1 MSITPIKISENLF
14 LAPFV
19 TFEISKTKAIY
30 NWFYY
35 KEAFSPE
42 LVEWAITREKITEQK
57 ENVLIA
63 DPFCGIGTTV
73 LRAKVQGLKA
83 IGLDASPLA
92 VFISQVKTRDYSKD
106 DISNAR
112 QFVEKVFEKLQ
123 KNRNNELKETKGENR
138 FKWHFE
144 LFDPRACI
152 PKSNLNIIEYLR
164 EEIENLDEKVG
175 GLMLLALLSILPQ
188 CSLIVKDGGV
198 LKIDRSKRA
207 IPVKDAF
214 RKKVKNMLTDLE
226 GNSFS
231 GSKPEIHL
239 DDARICQ
246 SIKDESVDLIVTSP
260 PYLNNIDYSKVYG
273 LELSL
278 LGMSKEITK
287 ETRTQMVRSFIT
299 LDKKIEKMPPEVGEI
314 GEKIPIIGTYFYDME
329 LTLKQIHR
337 ILKPGKAC
345 YFNVAN
351 SVIYET
357 HVLVDEVLAEMAE
370 RIGFKEVE
378 IIVAANRLADV
389 KPKKI
394 NVRESII
401 VMRK

>member
-1 MSITPIKISENLF
+1 MRIIENLS
-14 LAPFV
+14 LSEFV

-42 LVEWAITREKITEQK
+42 LLEWAIKREKITEQK
-57 ENVLIA
+57 EEALVA

-73 LRAKVQGLKA
+73 LTAKSSKLKA
-83 IGLDASPLA
+83 IGIDASPLA
-92 VFISQVKTRDYSKD
+92 VFVSIVKTRDYSKE
-106 DISNAR
+106 DIANAR
-112 QFVEKVFEKLQ
+112 SFLDKIFAKDDRKDYEKQEK
-123 KNRNNELKETKGENR
+123 K
-138 FKWHFE
+138 FKWQFE

-152 PKSNLNIIEYLR
+152 PKSNLSIIEYLR

-198 LKIDRSKRA
+198 LKIDRTKRA

-214 RKKVKNMLTDLE
+214 RKKVKNMLSDLE
-226 GNSFS
+226 AEETIN
-231 GSKPEIHL
+231 GSVPEIYL

-246 SIKDESVDLIVTSP
+246 NIQDETVDLIVTSP

-278 LGMSKEITK
+278 LGMNKEITK

-299 LDKKIEKMPPEVGEI
+299 LDKKIDKMPPEVGEI

-329 LTLKQIHR
+329 LTLKQIYR
-337 ILKPGKAC
+337 ILKKGKAC

-351 SVIYET
+351 SVIYDT
-357 HVLVDEVLAEMAE
+357 HVLVDEVIAEMAE
-370 RIGFKEVE
+370 RIGFIEVE